1 MPCTLFQEPEAP
13 PEPVKEE
20 TMSVFINSSILE
32 LLNETDDNRP
42 VLRTLEKLL
51 ERGPEEDRESSAD
64 ELKGLKDVE
73 KFVKKFGRR
82 NMEKEHSLGVNIRVN
97 VKIIVITVAVF
108 VLFGPSIE
116 PKLPLCAKPEDKD
129 CIGKVQ
135 MAFELALSGPILLLM
150 HLVMKA
156 KSKRVMAEIRHQRF
170 IWEGINNLK
179 NRMKDDCG
187 HKIMLSEITRRQMD
201 AVKTMHDYLEPM
213 KLKVKVMANRFNL
226 TEMFLHHIF
235 FAYLFTRL
243 IVSGKTILSG
253 VYIPLEV
260 TNIVCFFYMLKKS
273 WETYFVVMD
282 QLFEYTG
289 YDEWIDEKLD
299 FFFF

>member
-1 MPCTLFQEPEAP
+1 MNLQILQSWKGSLFPQ
-13 PEPVKEE
+13 
-20 TMSVFINSSILE
+20 F
-32 LLNETDDNRP
+32 
-42 VLRTLEKLL
+42 EKT
-51 ERGPEEDRESSAD
+51 
-64 ELKGLKDVE
+64 
-73 KFVKKFGRR
+73 
-82 NMEKEHSLGVNIRVN
+82 IQ

-116 PKLPLCAKPEDKD
+116 PKLPLCAKPENKN
-129 CIGKVQ
+129 CMGKVQ
-135 MAFELALSGPILLLM
+135 MAFELLLSGPILLLM

-156 KSKRVMAEIRHQRF
+156 KSRKIMAEIRHQRF
-170 IWEGINNLK
+170 IWEGINNWK

-226 TEMFLHHIF
+226 TVSGERCLVLTFENSQEMFLHHIF
-235 FAYLFTRL
+235 FAYLFMRF

-260 TNIVCFFYMLKKS
+260 TNIICFFYMLKKS
-273 WETYFVVMD
+273 WETYVVVMD

-289 YDEWIDEKLD
+289 YIEWIDEKLD